1 MKIRQIL
8 QKIIERAEFCKKK
21 IQEETQKLKSDPIC
35 ANIFQ
40 CIVNVQ
46 PSESFNAIGGLENVK
61 DALYETLILPNIRPD
76 LFQGLRRPS
85 RGVLMYGPPGNG
97 KTMIAKAT
105 ANECSGTFFSV
116 SASTLV
122 SKYVGESEKYLR
134 SLFHMAYLLQ
144 PSIVFIDEV
153 DSILTARST
162 TENEAS
168 RRLKTEFLVQFDGMN
183 SWKNERVFLLAAT
196 NRPFDIDTAV
206 LRRFDRRISIPLPDA
221 KTREIII
228 KNLLK
233 STPHKVS
240 DAQIREIARLSTN
253 YSASD
258 LSNVLRHAALEPIR
272 GISKNEIPFLTKEE
286 VPLLSLNHIISSLK
300 KIPPSVSPK
309 DLEEIKKW
317 ENQVSNM

>member
-1 MKIRQIL
+1 M
-8 QKIIERAEFCKKK
+8 
-21 IQEETQKLKSDPIC
+21 
-35 ANIFQ
+35 
-40 CIVNVQ
+40 NVH
-46 PSESFNAIGGLENVK
+46 PSESFNAIAGLENVK

-105 ANECSGTFFSV
+105 AQECQGTFFSV

-134 SLFHMAYLLQ
+134 SLFHLAYLLQ

-183 SWKNERVFLLAAT
+183 SWKNERVFLLSAT

-206 LRRFDRRISIPLPDA
+206 LRRFDRRISIPLPNA
-221 KTREIII
+221 ATREIII

-233 STPHKVS
+233 KSPNQVS
-240 DAQIREIARLSTN
+240 NAEIKEIAKKSSN

-258 LSNVLRHAALEPIR
+258 LSNVLRDAALEPIQKR
-272 GISKNEIPFLTKEE
+272 
-286 VPLLSLNHIISSLK
+286 
-300 KIPPSVSPK
+300 
-309 DLEEIKKW
+309 
-317 ENQVSNM
+317 